1 MMKKRILQ
9 TGCILLMAG
18 MLIIPFYGCGKRDQS
33 GDEEKNTVTAESEE
47 SKDAV
52 AEEEKDTTEGFL
64 VYLSGN
70 NSWENNGMVCSQFD
84 GTIKNTTKESGKDWK
99 ILVTVPEGT
108 VLENS
113 WNGTYSIDGN
123 TLVITPADYNTE
135 VGAGQEIT
143 FGFIMD
149 TKEAFTPEEVVLSIG
164 GREYAMGEVSKDE
177 ETDSGNASEE
187 SSQTQDKAADD
198 KEAAPPKEISGT
210 PLDNHGALSVKG
222 TDIVDAKGEKY
233 QLKGVS
239 THGINWFPDYVNKEA
254 FSSLAGFGVNAIR
267 LAMYTADYN
276 GYCSGGA
283 QTDLENLIEQGVTAC
298 SELGMYVIIDWHILN
313 DNNPNQNKDAAKAFF
328 EKMSKKYADYE
339 NVLYEICNEPNGGTT
354 WADVKGYSEEI
365 IPVIRKND
373 KNALIIVGTPNWSQD
388 VDIASKDKLEGFDNI
403 IYAAHFYASTHKGEI
418 REKVKTARENGL
430 PVMISECSICEASG
444 NGSINYEEAQNW
456 MDMINEYHLSFFA
469 WNLSNKDEQSS
480 LLKPSVTKTK
490 DFKEEDFSETGA
502 WFIKQ
507 FEE

>member
-1 MMKKRILQ
+1 MKKQIFQ
-9 TGCILLMAG
+9 VISILLTGG
-18 MLIIPFYGCGKRDQS
+18 MLLMPLTGCGKKEYQVNEGGNTAS
-33 GDEEKNTVTAESEE
+33 TAHKESTEETKADEKETE
-47 SKDAV
+47 
-52 AEEEKDTTEGFL
+52 EGFS

-70 NSWENNGMVCSQFD
+70 SSWENNGMICSQYD

-99 ILVTVPEGT
+99 ISVTVPEGT

-113 WNGTYSIDGN
+113 WNGTYSMKGN
-123 TLVITPADYNTE
+123 TLEITPADYNAQID
-135 VGAGQEIT
+135 AGQEIT

-149 TKEAFTPEEVVLSIG
+149 TKEAFTPKEVLLSIG
-164 GREYAMGEVSKDE
+164 GREYAMSEVSQDQEEDSSSSKKD
-177 ETDSGNASEE
+177 
-187 SSQTQDKAADD
+187 SSQTQEKVPAD
-198 KEAAPPKEISGT
+198 KEEASKKDISGT
-210 PLDNHGALSVKG
+210 PLDNHGVLSVKG
-222 TDIVDAKGEKY
+222 TDIVDAKGDIY

-276 GYCSGGA
+276 GYCSGGN
-283 QTDLENLIEQGVTAC
+283 QEELENLIAQGVTAC

-313 DNNPNQNKDAAKAFF
+313 DNNPNQNKEAAKAFF
-328 EKMSKKYADYE
+328 EKMSKKYADYD

-388 VDIASKDKLEGFDNI
+388 VDIASKDKLEGYDNI
-403 IYAAHFYASTHKGEI
+403 IYAVHFYASTHKGEI
-418 REKVKTARENGL
+418 RDKVKTARENGL
-430 PVMISECSICEASG
+430 PVIISECSICEASG
-444 NGSINYEEAQNW
+444 NGSINYEEAQSW

-480 LLKPSVTKTK
+480 LLKPSVTQTK
-490 DFKEEDFSETGA
+490 AFKDEDFSETGV
-502 WFIKQ
+502 WFMKQ
-507 FEE
+507 FGK

>member
-9 TGCILLMAG
+9 AGCILLMAG
-18 MLIIPFYGCGKRDQS
+18 MFIMPLNGCGKREQS
-33 GDEEKNTVTAESEE
+33 GNKEKNTVAAESEE
-47 SKDAV
+47 SKEATT
-52 AEEEKDTTEGFL
+52 EKEKDMTEGFF

-84 GTIKNTTKESGKDWK
+84 GTIKNMTKESGKDWK
-99 ILVTVPEGT
+99 ISVTVPEGT

-113 WNGTYSIDGN
+113 WNGTYSINGN
-123 TLVITPADYNTE
+123 ILEITPADYNTE
-135 VGAGQEIT
+135 IDAGQEIT

-149 TKEAFTPEEVVLSIG
+149 TKEEFTPKEVTLSIG
-164 GREYAMGEVSKDE
+164 GREYTMGEVSKDQKG
-177 ETDSGNASEE
+177 DSGNASEE
-187 SSQTQDKAADD
+187 SSQAQEKTTAD
-198 KEAAPPKEISGT
+198 KEAAPQKDISGT
-210 PLDNHGALSVKG
+210 PFDNHGALSVKG
-222 TDIVDAKGEKY
+222 TDIVDAKGDRY

-283 QTDLENLIEQGVTAC
+283 QTDLENLIEQGVAAC

-313 DNNPNQNKDAAKAFF
+313 DNNPNQNKEAAKVFF

-430 PVMISECSICEASG
+430 PVIISECSICEASG

-490 DFKEEDFSETGA
+490 DFKEEDFSETGL
-502 WFIKQ
+502 WFMKQ
-507 FEE
+507 FGK

>member
-1 MMKKRILQ
+1 MMKKRIFQ
-9 TGCILLMAG
+9 IVSILLTTG
-18 MLIIPFYGCGKRDQS
+18 MLLMPLNGCGKKEQP
-33 GDEEKNTVTAESEE
+33 GNEEKNTVTAESKENTEE
-47 SKDAV
+47 TAAD
-52 AEEEKDTTEGFL
+52 EKETEEGFS

-99 ILVTVPEGT
+99 ISVTVPEGA

-113 WNGTYSIDGN
+113 WNGTYSINGN
-123 TLVITPADYNTE
+123 TLEITPVDYNME
-135 VGAGQEIT
+135 ISAGQEIT

-149 TKEAFTPEEVVLSIG
+149 TKEAFTPEDVLLSIG
-164 GREYAMGEVSKDE
+164 GREYAMGEASGDKKV
-177 ETDSGNASEE
+177 DSSNSSED
-187 SSQTQDKAADD
+187 SSQAQENVSAD
-198 KEAAPPKEISGT
+198 KETVSQKDISGT

-222 TDIVDAKGEKY
+222 TDIVDAKGDIY

-254 FSSLAGFGVNAIR
+254 FSSLSGFGVNAIR

-283 QTDLENLIEQGVTAC
+283 QADLENLIEQGVAAC

-313 DNNPNQNKDAAKAFF
+313 DNNPNQNKEAAKVFF
-328 EKMSKKYADYE
+328 EKMSKKYADYD

-418 REKVKTARENGL
+418 RDKVKTARENGL

-444 NGSINYEEAQNW
+444 NGSINYEEAQSW

-507 FEE
+507 FRK